1 MADVPAAADAPEV
14 EASETLYIQNLNEKI
29 KVNGASN
36 LNPRGVIQLLTVIVL
51 LLSFLRVELE
61 RDSNV
66 ASKPFALR
74 PMRARSHEANI
85 DEPLQVIR
93 SSVGCRSAF

>member
-66 ASKPFALR
+66 ASKPFAL
-74 PMRARSHEANI
+74 
-85 DEPLQVIR
+85 
-93 SSVGCRSAF
+93 